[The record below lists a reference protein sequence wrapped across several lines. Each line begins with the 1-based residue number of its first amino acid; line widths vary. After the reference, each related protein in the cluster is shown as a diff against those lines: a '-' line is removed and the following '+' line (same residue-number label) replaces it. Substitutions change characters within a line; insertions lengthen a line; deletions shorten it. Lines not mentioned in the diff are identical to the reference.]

1 MPGEDD
7 DQYLI
12 SDRSYS
18 SSEGGEIKKVDD
30 FSDDQSMDSNSEDC
44 IVETETK
51 TKSTGFFHK
60 LRLRDIMKEKG
71 SKKVEIFREGESE
84 EYNSEV
90 DGDASFDTP
99 VLNYDLLEV

>member
-1 MPGEDD
+1 
-7 DQYLI
+7 
-12 SDRSYS
+12 
-18 SSEGGEIKKVDD
+18 
-30 FSDDQSMDSNSEDC
+30 
-44 IVETETK
+44 
-51 TKSTGFFHK
+51 
-60 LRLRDIMKEKG
+60 MKEKG